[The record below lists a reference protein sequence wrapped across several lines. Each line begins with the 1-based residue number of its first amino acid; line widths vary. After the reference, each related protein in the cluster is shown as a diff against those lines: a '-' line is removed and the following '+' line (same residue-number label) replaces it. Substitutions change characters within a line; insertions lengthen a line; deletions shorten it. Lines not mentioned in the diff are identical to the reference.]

1 MHDPM
6 GELKLG
12 QTQAYVERY
21 DASLLQ
27 PIPRD
32 LSRRQLPNIA
42 FFGADVWTA
51 YELSWLEPGGK
62 PQVAIAEFTI
72 PASSV
77 NLIESK
83 SFKYYLNSFNQ
94 TEVESWET
102 LHSLLSRDLSA
113 VAGGQVAV
121 RLFELAEFDERRRA
135 QSPQAVMLDSFSLE
149 NPDKLSLENSDN
161 FSEENRDNLRLQN
174 TVLKPSADILI
185 PADES
190 FTGVWCSH
198 LLKSNC
204 PVTGQPDWASLWV
217 GWQGRGVK
225 PDSLLRYV
233 VSYRQ
238 HQDFHENCVER
249 IFTDLT
255 AVGQPESLWVYAR
268 YTRRGGLDI
277 NPFRSSQLMDVP
289 LWLAPRQ

>member
-12 QTQAYVERY
+12 QTQAYVEHY
-21 DASLLQ
+21 DAALLQ

-32 LSRRQLPNIA
+32 LSRRQLPSVD

-51 YELSWLEPGGK
+51 YELSWLAPGGK

-72 PASSV
+72 PSSSA

-94 TEVESWET
+94 TEVESWQA
-102 LHSLLSRDLSA
+102 LQSLLIRDLSV
-113 VAGGQVAV
+113 VAGGTVAV
-121 RLFELAEFDERRRA
+121 KLFELTEFDERRRA
-135 QSPQAVMLDSFSLE
+135 KPPESVLLDTL
-149 NPDKLSLENSDN
+149 P
-161 FSEENRDNLRLQN
+161 LQN
-174 TVLKPSADILI
+174 IVLEPSADLLI
-185 PADES
+185 VADES

-204 PVTGQPDWASLWV
+204 PVTGQPDWASLWL
-217 GWQGRGVK
+217 GWQGLGIQ
-225 PDSLLRYV
+225 PESLLRYI

-249 IFTDLT
+249 IFTDLA
-255 AVGQPESLWVYAR
+255 AVGRPESFWVYAR

-277 NPFRSSQLMDVP
+277 NPFRSSQPMDAP

>member
-6 GELKLG
+6 GELRLG
-12 QTQAYVERY
+12 QNQAYVEHY
-21 DASLLQ
+21 DAALLQ

-32 LSRRQLPNIA
+32 LSRRKLRNVD

-51 YELSWLEPGGK
+51 YELSWLAPGGK

-72 PASSV
+72 SASTA

-94 TEVESWET
+94 TEVESWEA
-102 LHSLLSRDLSA
+102 LQSLLSSDLSA
-113 VAGGQVAV
+113 VAGGSIAV
-121 RLFELAEFDERRRA
+121 KLFELHEFDARRRA
-135 QSPQAVMLDSFSLE
+135 KSPESVLLDRM
-149 NPDKLSLENSDN
+149 P
-161 FSEENRDNLRLQN
+161 LQN
-174 TVLKPSADILI
+174 LVLQPSADILI

-190 FTGVWCSH
+190 FAGVWCSH

-204 PVTGQPDWASLWV
+204 PVTGQPDWASLWI
-217 GWQGRGVK
+217 GWRGRAVR
-225 PDSLLRYV
+225 PDSLLRYI

-249 IFTDLT
+249 IFTDL
-255 AVGQPESLWVYAR
+255 AEVGQPEHLWVYAR

-277 NPFRSSQLMDVP
+277 NPFRSSQPMEVP

>member
-6 GELKLG
+6 VELKLG
-12 QTQAYVERY
+12 QTQAYVEHY

-51 YELSWLEPGGK
+51 YELSWLAPDGK

-94 TEVESWET
+94 TEVESWEA

-121 RLFELAEFDERRRA
+121 RLFELAEFEERRRA
-135 QSPQAVMLDSFSLE
+135 KSPQAVMLD
-149 NPDKLSLENSDN
+149 NLSL
-161 FSEENRDNLRLQN
+161 ENRDNLRLQD

-255 AVGQPESLWVYAR
+255 EVGQPESLWVYAR